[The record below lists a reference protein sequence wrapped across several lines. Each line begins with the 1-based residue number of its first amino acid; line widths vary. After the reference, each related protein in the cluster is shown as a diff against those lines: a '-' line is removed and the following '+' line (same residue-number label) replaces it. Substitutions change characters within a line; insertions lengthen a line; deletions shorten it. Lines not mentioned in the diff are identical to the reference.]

1 MNGAHDLGGMHG
13 FGRIDAEP
21 ETKEPVF
28 HADWEKRV
36 FGLVRAVGAL
46 GKWNSDMSRYARER
60 QHPVDYLSHSYYEN
74 WLAGLE
80 KLLVETGLV
89 TAEELA
95 SGARKVR
102 SEEGGVR
109 REEKGRSLSSSL
121 PPPHSSLSVA
131 EEVAAS
137 LARGS
142 SAAMPADSP
151 PRFRPGD
158 RVRARNRHPIGHTRE
173 PRYVRGHIGVI
184 QEHHGAHVFPD
195 LSAEG
200 VRVGRHLYTVR
211 FEASELWGENANG
224 NSAVYVDLWED
235 YLEPA

>member
-13 FGRIDAEP
+13 FGPINAEP
-21 ETKEPVF
+21 EAEEPVF

-60 QHPVDYLSHSYYEN
+60 QHPVDYLRRSYYEN

-80 KLLVETGLV
+80 KLLIEAGLV
-89 TAEELA
+89 TMEELA
-95 SGARKVR
+95 SGKASQLADEDLRKH
-102 SEEGGVR
+102 
-109 REEKGRSLSSSL
+109 LL
-121 PPPHSSLSVA
+121 PA
-131 EEVAAS
+131 EEVAATVV
-137 LARGS
+137 RGS
-142 SAAMPADSP
+142 SAAMPADAP

-158 RVRARNRHPIGHTRE
+158 RVRARNRHPAGHTRE
-173 PRYVRGHIGVI
+173 PRYVRGRVGLI
-184 QEHHGAHVFPD
+184 QEHHGAHVLPD

>member
-13 FGRIDAEP
+13 FGRINAEA
-21 ETKEPVF
+21 EAEEPVF

-36 FGLVRAVGAL
+36 FGLSLAVGAL
-46 GKWNSDMSRYARER
+46 GKWNSDISRHARER
-60 QHPVDYLSHSYYEN
+60 QHPVDYLRHSYYEN

-80 KLLVETGLV
+80 KMLVEAGLA

-95 SGARKVR
+95 SGQASQVADEALRKRVLDAEGAAAR
-102 SEEGGVR
+102 
-109 REEKGRSLSSSL
+109 
-121 PPPHSSLSVA
+121 
-131 EEVAAS
+131 

-142 SAAMPADSP
+142 SAQMPSDAP

-158 RVRARNRHPIGHTRE
+158 RVRARNRHPSGHTRE
-173 PRYVRGHIGVI
+173 PRYVRGRVGVI
-184 QEHHGAHVFPD
+184 HEHHGAHVFPD
-195 LSAEG
+195 LSAQG
-200 VRVGRHLYTVR
+200 VRVGRHLYCVR

-224 NSAVYVDLWED
+224 NSAVYVDLWDD